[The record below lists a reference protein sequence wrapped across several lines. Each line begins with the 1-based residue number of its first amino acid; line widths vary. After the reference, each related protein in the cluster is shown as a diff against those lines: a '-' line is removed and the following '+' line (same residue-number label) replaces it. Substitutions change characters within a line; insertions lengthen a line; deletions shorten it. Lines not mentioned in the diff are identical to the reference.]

1 GDHSQRFR
9 RLFSMETIV
18 TDWAGGRKARVLSRS
33 LTGSALAAAPSR
45 TEIDPNILKH
55 VRRTKPQRSSSS
67 SSNPLPYS
75 SDGSLPAHLRFRHLS
90 HESIIHVKP
99 APSMGGTCSCS
110 ELKCK
115 EQDYDKKV
123 LQSNHVQSVEAGLC
137 EWSRVRRCDKSVTSS
152 RNPPYY
158 RVLEFL
164 SCGSIEAATN
174 GHIICSNK
182 I

>member
-1 GDHSQRFR
+1 
-9 RLFSMETIV
+9 METIV

-45 TEIDPNILKH
+45 TEIDPNILK
-55 VRRTKPQRSSSS
+55 
-67 SSNPLPYS
+67 
-75 SDGSLPAHLRFRHLS
+75 
-90 HESIIHVKP
+90 VKP

-182 I
+182 IGYLLVFLFRLFHNGGGRDFMKISCRC